1 MNLRHQ
7 FVNNLRL
14 LRRAPSENAR
24 WDIVRNLTAI
34 LNAAVRAK
42 FSGRYPAY
50 PLTTFMRRATY
61 VVMKLH
67 GMDPA
72 PAR

>member
-1 MNLRHQ
+1 MNLRRQ

-14 LRRAPSENAR
+14 LRRTESVNAR
-24 WDIVRNLTAI
+24 FDIVRNLTAI
-34 LNAAVRAK
+34 LNAALRAK

-61 VVMKLH
+61 VVMKLN
-67 GMDPA
+67 GMQPA
-72 PAR
+72 